1 MVGLGWA
8 AFQLQLDYV
17 ILTPGPAIAVG
28 PMITV
33 ENPQN
38 HPKSP
43 LFLTTVYSDMDTTP
57 AKLVQ
62 AEMSGNAEVL
72 PKHDLVPSSMSDK
85 DYNRAVLDMM
95 EESKTVAKIVAL
107 QKLGYDVQA
116 TGEGAIVETML
127 PGNTVEGILK
137 VGDTITAAQGQQVQT
152 ANDLVNLVR
161 RQKPGSTILLTVKRG
176 SDSFDVKVPTK
187 ESDTEPGI
195 AVVGIMIE
203 TYNFGHNLPVQI
215 DIDSENIGGPSA
227 GLMFTLGIMD
237 AMTPDGL
244 TAGHKVAGTG
254 TVSLDGKVGPI
265 GGVEQK
271 VIGAE
276 RAGAEYFLAPKDNY
290 QAARS
295 AARNIHVVQVDTV
308 DDAIAFLRTLKP
320 AASAA
325 APIAFPHDPIVH
337 IGLAA

>member
-1 MVGLGWA
+1 
-8 AFQLQLDYV
+8 
-17 ILTPGPAIAVG
+17 
-28 PMITV
+28 
-33 ENPQN
+33 
-38 HPKSP
+38 
-43 LFLTTVYSDMDTTP
+43 
-57 AKLVQ
+57 
-62 AEMSGNAEVL
+62 
-72 PKHDLVPSSMSDK
+72 
-85 DYNRAVLDMM
+85 
-95 EESKTVAKIVAL
+95 
-107 QKLGYDVQA
+107 
-116 TGEGAIVETML
+116 ML